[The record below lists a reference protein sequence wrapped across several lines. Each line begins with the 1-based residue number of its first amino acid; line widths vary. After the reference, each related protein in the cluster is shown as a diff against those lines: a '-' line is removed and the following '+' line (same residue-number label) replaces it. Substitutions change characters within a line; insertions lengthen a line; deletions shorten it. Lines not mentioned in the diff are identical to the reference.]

1 MNKVILSGRLTA
13 DPEVGY
19 GQKEDGSSLCY
30 AKFTLAIDRN
40 YQNGGADF
48 PRIRVIGKRAE
59 WVEKYISKGMRVE
72 VVGKIQ
78 TSSFTGRDGQKVYTT
93 DVLAEEVNF
102 GESKKEH
109 ESAEGAAVPGDFMDI
124 PKEIEEELPF

>member
-13 DPEVGY
+13 DPEISY
-19 GQKEDGSSLCY
+19 AQKEDGSLCL
-30 AKFTLAIDRN
+30 AKFNLAIDRYGN
-40 YQNGGADF
+40 GADF

-59 WVEKYISKGMRVE
+59 WVEKYLSKGMRVE
-72 VVGKIQ
+72 VVGRIQ
-78 TSSFTGRDGQKVYTT
+78 TSSFTGRDGQKIYTT

-109 ESAEGAAVPGDFMDI
+109 ESAEGAAGQESFMNI
-124 PKEIEEELPF
+124 PPEIEEELPF